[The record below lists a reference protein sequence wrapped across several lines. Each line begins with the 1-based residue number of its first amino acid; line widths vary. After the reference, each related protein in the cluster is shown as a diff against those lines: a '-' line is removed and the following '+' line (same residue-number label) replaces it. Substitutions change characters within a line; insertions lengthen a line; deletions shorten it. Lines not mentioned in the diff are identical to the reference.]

1 MDKIEQMK
9 RDEQDDERQM
19 LMHILYTW
27 IGNDNIIKA
36 ILSDLGHQVDLFH
49 LISLLDNDDVINSI
63 KNRKDGSK
71 IIVHK
76 HTAQRI
82 KAIPSFVAHI
92 QNNTQSVLTG
102 MADISQFTR
111 DDLIR
116 FSRSHRE
123 KVTYD
128 SIQAITSET
137 QDASSCTSPK
147 IRRNVK
153 SVSRSIGYEFS
164 NFPTMTSST
173 TEAFITYDREL
184 RTRCRILGLA
194 HVLEEGKIHH
204 KIDNTFMYGVFLYT
218 LSTPKAKELLTTYS
232 RDMDGRR
239 VYVELKEHYTGRHSI
254 VLKHRVQSL
263 VSSLQTTVPEAYS
276 SHILADLLSEW
287 LSQFDELNMISKGTI
302 PQKDKLALLE
312 HYISPVRELQDV
324 VGMQGM
330 LSLMHGSHVDAT
342 DEDVIIDLYYRQ
354 ALIVDSANKSRIIRD
369 RQTLVQELIRIQS
382 TWTEH
387 GYDYIDINTTK
398 FTSDDTDDEEY
409 YLEYLRSLK
418 GFNPTMP
425 KKAWLSLTPGERSQW
440 DTFSEEAK
448 AIILGSRAG
457 FLHPHHRTRALA
469 PLKSPVSPVN
479 PSPPSVRFVEGH
491 DVGRSATQVAEFERD
506 FMSAVLCHFHDLD
519 PNSSDFVN
527 AMCDDQA
534 ELRKSFQTSHVP
546 PFTMSRFMSQTSN
559 HGNRKRQQP
568 TKPNKP
574 SLLTPSLISTTP
586 PSLQNDILL
595 TPSTLQESSTVRN
608 VNYTSITYNEDTF
621 RGCYKVSALQHS
633 GTRRGLM
640 DRGANGSLAGIN
652 DVRVISLTGEH
663 IDVQGIDNHTLNK
676 IPLGTVGC
684 VVQSQR
690 GDVLLICH
698 QYAVMGRGK
707 TIHSC
712 IQWEAFG
719 NTVDEKS
726 IQFGGTQ
733 SVTTP
738 CGYRIPLDI
747 VNGLAYLNS
756 RPFTDDEFDT
766 CPHVHITCDMHW
778 QPSRLDSIIS
788 ISDDWYNNQ
797 EDPIPPNPSFSLTG
811 EYLESNLHDSIPST
825 HEVVSVDFTHDDA
838 SMYEYLSA
846 YICHTT
852 GITVDAR
859 ITKKHVEDCSH
870 LRRFLLNAPADVVQ
884 HTLDATTRLYRID
897 PSRRIRRHYRSHY
910 PAHNVNRRSEAVAS
924 DTFFFDIDAWGGI
937 KCCQFFIGRRSL
949 FMSVHGMKTDGE
961 FVNALEDEIRK
972 RGAME
977 KIITDCAK
985 AEISKRV
992 KDILRNLYIDDHQS
1006 EPHHQNQNIAERYI
1020 QEAKKHAHWVLN
1032 TSGAPPE
1039 SVMLVLEYITYIWN
1053 RTAKRVIGWRTPCEA
1068 MTGDTPDISNMLLY
1082 RFWQPVYT
1090 ADTNSTFPSRSSE
1103 IMCRFV
1109 GFSESIGNS
1118 MCFKVYNEETGMVL
1132 HRSEIRVAEDD
1143 DDNHR
1148 ANPSGFDPN
1157 NDPST
1162 EDPSPNP
1169 AFENTGPTTS
1179 NNDEQ
1184 EECASI
1190 DQVNAPCNNPI
1201 IHSRLNADGS
1211 PSKPAIISPDVID
1224 GIIGRTFLLDEEED
1238 GTRRRGKV
1246 VELITKFENERDNRP
1261 EHIKFKCVIGDEEYE
1276 KVVAYNE
1283 MVNFIEE
1290 QEMNENGTWN
1300 FREIKGHSK
1309 VSDKKVAMVLVE
1321 WESGEI
1327 TWEPV
1332 RNMMKT
1338 NPWLIAEYAINN
1350 GLVELWSERYPSLKL
1365 HRYTKNAK
1373 KVMRMVNEAKRKSYK
1388 NSPVYMYGHQVPRNH
1403 QQAVE
1408 LDLAN
1413 GNTKWQD
1420 SEKLERDQLW
1430 EYNTFDDRGHK
1441 SKATLP
1447 GPGYK
1452 KITLH
1457 FVYAVK
1463 HDGRYKSRIVAGGH
1477 LTDAPL
1483 ESVYSGVVS
1492 LRGVRFVIF
1501 LAELNGLEVWQTDVG
1516 NAYLEAYTKEKVFV
1530 IAGPE
1535 FADREGHLLVIVKAL
1550 YGLKSS
1556 GLRWHD
1562 RFAQVLRQMQF
1573 FPCPAE
1579 PEIWMR
1585 ACNSD
1590 GSVIPVDGERFVQP
1604 VSTTDSVPSSLGDG
1618 SYYEYIAVYCDDLTI
1633 ASRDPEAITRTLEGP
1648 EHSFKLKGTGPLSF
1662 LLGCDYFYDDDGLLC
1677 FAPKKYIEKME
1688 LTYRQM
1694 FGEKPKGRP
1703 RSPLESGDNP
1713 ELDTSEFLKED
1724 DIKKYQSMIG
1734 AAQWVINLGR
1744 FDIAVHVMSMSSFR
1758 VQPRVGHLTRMKRI
1772 YSYLLNYNNAV
1783 IRIRTELPDVSDF
1796 NFFEYD
1802 WSNSPYAGAREE
1814 IPSNLPK
1821 ARGKPVL
1828 LTSFV
1833 DANLYHDALSGKS
1846 VTGVLHFVNKTPLD
1860 WFSKKQNTVETATFG
1875 SENNAA
1881 RAAIEQI
1888 RANKQ
1893 TLMYL
1898 GVPLAGSPIL
1908 LGDNESVVNSGTHP
1922 HGKLHKRHLMLSYHF
1937 VRENIAAG
1945 ALRFAFV
1952 SGSSNPADVL
1962 SKHWAHPAVY
1972 PLLKPILFTK
1982 GDTLKDASNNNDS
1995 KSNQT
2000 KS

>member
-1 MDKIEQMK
+1 MDNIGDMK
-9 RDEQDDERQM
+9 RNEQDAERQM
-19 LMHILYTW
+19 FKHILYTW
-27 IGNDNIIKA
+27 IANDTIIKA
-36 ILSDLGHQVDLFH
+36 IISDLGHQADLFH

-63 KNRKDGSK
+63 KNRKDGTK
-71 IIVHK
+71 IVIQK

-82 KAIPSFVAHI
+82 KAIPSFVAYI

-102 MADISQFTR
+102 IADISQFTR
-111 DDLIR
+111 DDLIG
-116 FSRSHRE
+116 FSQSHRG

-128 SIQAITSET
+128 SIQATNSEAT
-137 QDASSCTSPK
+137 QAVETHMPLE

-153 SVSRSIGYEFS
+153 SLSRSIGYEFS
-164 NFPTMTSST
+164 AFPTLVSST

-184 RTRCRILGLA
+184 RTRCHVLGLT
-194 HVLEEGKIHH
+194 HVLEEGKTPH
-204 KIDNTFMYGVFLYT
+204 KNDNVFMYGVFLYT
-218 LSTPKAKELLTTYS
+218 LSTPKAKDLLTAYS
-232 RDMDGRR
+232 VDMNGQR
-239 VYVELKEHYTGRHSI
+239 VYIELKEYYTGQHSI
-254 VLKHRVQSL
+254 ILRHRMQSL
-263 VSSLQTTVPEAYS
+263 FSSLHSTVPKSYS
-276 SHILADLLSEW
+276 SHILADLISEW
-287 LSQFDELNMISKGTI
+287 LMQFDELNAISGHTI
-302 PQKDKLALLE
+302 SRRDKLAMLE
-312 HYISPVRELQDV
+312 HYISPVDELREV

-330 LSLMHGSHVDAT
+330 LSLMNGPSVDIT

-354 ALIVDSANKSRIIRD
+354 ALIVDSANKSRIIQD
-369 RQTLVQELIRIQS
+369 RQSLVQELLHIQS

-387 GYDYIDINTTK
+387 GYDCIDINATNL
-398 FTSDDTDDEEY
+398 TSDSTTDDEY
-409 YLEYLRSLK
+409 YIEYLRSLR
-418 GFNPTMP
+418 GYNPTMP
-425 KKAWLSLTPGERSQW
+425 KKAWQSLTPGEKSQW

-469 PLKSPVSPVN
+469 PAQPPISS
-479 PSPPSVRFVEGH
+479 PSPPTVRFVDNH
-491 DVGRSATQVAEFERD
+491 DVAQSTVQIADFEHDFLSAI
-506 FMSAVLCHFHDLD
+506 LCHFHNLD
-519 PNSSDFVN
+519 PRSSEFVD

-534 ELRKSFQTSHVP
+534 ALRETFQTSHLP
-546 PFTMSRFMSQTSN
+546 PFTMSRFMSQTTTK
-559 HGNRKRQQP
+559 HNRKRQQP
-568 TKPNKP
+568 TKASKP
-574 SLLTPSLISTTP
+574 SLLTPSQMSTGPT
-586 PSLQNDILL
+586 SSRTDTLL
-595 TPSTLQESSTVRN
+595 TPSTLRDPDSIRDVNSTTIS
-608 VNYTSITYNEDTF
+608 YDDDSF
-621 RGCYKVSALQHS
+621 RGCYRVSAMRHS

-719 NTVDEKS
+719 NTVNEKS

-778 QPSRLDSIIS
+778 QPSRLDSVIS
-788 ISDDWYNNQ
+788 LSEDWYNDQ
-797 EDPIPPNPSFSLTG
+797 DDPLPPNPSFSLTG

-825 HEVVSVDFTHDDA
+825 SEAVSVDFTHDDA
-838 SMYEYLSA
+838 SMYDYLSA

-852 GITVDAR
+852 GITIDAR
-859 ITKKHVEDCSH
+859 ITKKHIEDCSH
-870 LRRFLLNAPADVVQ
+870 LRRFLLNVPADVVQ
-884 HTLDATTRLYRID
+884 HTLDATTRLYRVD
-897 PSRRIRRHYRSHY
+897 PSRRIRRTYRSHY

-992 KDILRNLYIDDHQS
+992 KDILRNLYIDDYQS

-1082 RFWQPVYT
+1082 RFWQPVYI
-1090 ADTNSTFPSRSSE
+1090 ADVNSTFPSSSSE
-1103 IMCRFV
+1103 IMCRFA

-1132 HRSEIRVAEDD
+1132 HRSEIRIAEDD
-1143 DDNHR
+1143 DATHR
-1148 ANPSGFDPN
+1148 ANPNGFDPN
-1157 NDPST
+1157 GDAST
-1162 EDPSPNP
+1162 NDPSPNP
-1169 AFENTGPTTS
+1169 VFESTEETTS
-1179 NNDEQ
+1179 DNDEQ
-1184 EECASI
+1184 GGHVPT
-1190 DQVNAPCNNPI
+1190 DQADIPCNDSI

-1211 PSKPAIISPDVID
+1211 PSRPAIISPDVID
-1224 GIIGRTFLLDEEED
+1224 DIIGRTFLMAEEED

-1309 VSDKKVAMVLVE
+1309 VSDRKVAMVLVE
-1321 WESGEI
+1321 WESGEV

-1373 KVMRMVNEAKRKSYK
+1373 KVIRMVNEAKRKSYK

-1403 QQAVE
+1403 EQAVE

-1477 LTDAPL
+1477 LTDAPI

-1501 LAELNGLEVWQTDVG
+1501 LAELNELEVWQTDVG

-1535 FADREGHLLVIVKAL
+1535 FAEREGNLLVIVKAL

-1585 ACNSD
+1585 ACNKD
-1590 GSVIPVDGERFVQP
+1590 GSVIPIDGERFVMP
-1604 VSTTDSVPSSLGDG
+1604 TSTTDSVPSSLGDG

-1662 LLGCDYFYDDDGLLC
+1662 LLGCDYFYDDEGLLC

-1758 VQPRVGHLTRMKRI
+1758 VQPRVGHLSRMKRI
-1772 YSYLLNYNNAV
+1772 YSYLLNYNNSV
-1783 IRIRTELPDVSDF
+1783 IRIRTELPDVLDF

-1802 WSNSPYAGAREE
+1802 WSNSPYAGARED
-1814 IPSNLPK
+1814 IPSNLPN

-1828 LTSFV
+1828 MTSFV

-1846 VTGVLHFVNKTPLD
+1846 VTGVLHFLNKTPLD

-1898 GVPLAGSPIL
+1898 GVPLAGPPIL

-1952 SGSSNPADVL
+1952 SGASNPADVL

-1982 GDTLKDASNNNDS
+1982 GDTLKDATDDNDY